1 MKYMRTLYNIY
12 ICVCVCVV
20 YKYIVTMKLFSYLFY
35 FMYFLYFLYI
45 MCMYVLF
52 LEDFRA
58 PMQGAFSGQQKGLT
72 IFLGYR

>member
-1 MKYMRTLYNIY
+1 
-12 ICVCVCVV
+12 
-20 YKYIVTMKLFSYLFY
+20 MKLFSYLFY